1 MKKYVLLTGA
11 SSNLA
16 KELIKD
22 FNEKNYT
29 VIGISRKE
37 IQDDNNIFISLDL
50 MQKGSL
56 KLLRKKL
63 KEKNIFPNIIVHNL
77 GGKIENDTHPLKA
90 KVLKKSLKLNLGI
103 AVEINS
109 YFIQK
114 AIKKAIKLNIIHI
127 SSDSSINGLASPA
140 YVASKSAINAYVK
153 STARNYIKNAITLC
167 SILPSRFT
175 ENMQS
180 TNNNLLDLFP
190 LNRYLKTSEISNF
203 IVHIATLDNICYS
216 GSNIVLDGCKR

>member
-1 MKKYVLLTGA
+1 MKNYVLLTGA

-16 KELIKD
+16 KKLIKD
-22 FNEKNYT
+22 FNKKGYL

-37 IQDDNNIFISLDL
+37 IQDNKNFFISLDL

-56 KLLRKKL
+56 KLLIEKL
-63 KEKNIFPNIIVHNL
+63 KEKEIFPNIIIHNL
-77 GGKIENDTHPLKA
+77 GGKVKNDTHPLNSKI
-90 KVLKKSLKLNLGI
+90 LKDSLRLNLGI
-103 AVEINS
+103 AVDINS
-109 YFIQK
+109 YFIK
-114 AIKKAIKLNIIHI
+114 EAIKKQAKLNIIHI

-153 STARNYIKNAITLC
+153 STARNYIKNGINLC

-175 ENMQS
+175 ENMEN

-190 LNRYLKTSEISNF
+190 LNRYLKTSEISDF
-203 IVHIATLDNICYS
+203 IVQISTLDNICYS